1 MDNIYYQ
8 KIILKFIK
16 SKKNKIIEEEIFFGT
31 KFETFQNCF
40 YSIKNLI
47 L

>member
-31 KFETFQNCF
+31 KFEAFQNCF